1 MKLSPKDILNSNHN
15 ISRQSQQHSYLSFP
29 PRTSRTPPRAPSHSP
44 CSWSLFRTPL
54 WWGFPTYMARTCLM
68 FFLILSHVFLRMHDV
83 RLFHVIHRL
92 HIMFSTYPTHIWL
105 THHTHFYISIIS
117 NVLRL
122 VYSCWSSPRPISIIP
137 LNTLLCLHSWPI
149 YHVVFMG
156 SYPFL
161 VGYLILGWV
170 SRLDAFSVYLFRT
183 SLPSYAIGI
192 TTGSQLVRPSRSSRT
207 KDSSLQI
214 SSACDR

>member
-1 MKLSPKDILNSNHN
+1 MHFLITYISCFIIHSKLYNEIITKRYSKLQP
-15 ISRQSQQHSYLSFP
+15 QHLQTKPAASYLSFP
-29 PRTSRTPPRAPSHSP
+29 PRMSRTPPRAPSHSP

-122 VYSCWSSPRPISIIP
+122 VYSC
-137 LNTLLCLHSWPI
+137 
-149 YHVVFMG
+149 
-156 SYPFL
+156 
-161 VGYLILGWV
+161 
-170 SRLDAFSVYLFRT
+170 
-183 SLPSYAIGI
+183 
-192 TTGSQLVRPSRSSRT
+192 
-207 KDSSLQI
+207 
-214 SSACDR
+214 